1 MSKFYPSYC
10 VLCEGKSEFAYL
22 QELNKFIRENDIGI
36 KLTLNPVMIGCGHY
50 SEVTKQYRKI
60 KELKKKDKIAGIII
74 WVDKDVYKRNENKN
88 SIKYARKQTSIP
100 NFKFNIYNFEDFL
113 AMHLPSTELAKWQ
126 AICEREGHFAT
137 PMTADQYE
145 PLLAGSIFPGYSK
158 GKLPDGII
166 TIDSLR
172 NLKMNQADKT
182 VKFDSDFAK
191 FLCDLLHL

>member
-1 MSKFYPSYC
+1 
-10 VLCEGKSEFAYL
+10 
-22 QELNKFIRENDIGI
+22 
-36 KLTLNPVMIGCGHY
+36 
-50 SEVTKQYRKI
+50 
-60 KELKKKDKIAGIII
+60 
-74 WVDKDVYKRNENKN
+74 
-88 SIKYARKQTSIP
+88 
-100 NFKFNIYNFEDFL
+100 
-113 AMHLPSTELAKWQ
+113 MHLPSTELAKWQ

-137 PMTADQYE
+137 PMTAVQYE